1 MIPGSVF
8 LAGDPDRKAAVLT
21 TGASALQAELA
32 DGRTISVD
40 YRGAEVSHGGADDR
54 MLFVRGPDGTT
65 ICCEDPRLVPLLR
78 SAALGLLDQ
87 ALDAAA
93 GSVKSSNR
101 RWAAVWLA
109 VAASIL
115 ALLISAAV
123 FIPWAARK
131 SVDALPHSV
140 DKQLG
145 DSAWEQMD
153 LGGKTVTD
161 PLVVGA
167 IQQMVDRLKPAAG
180 GDWDFR
186 IQVVASGQV
195 NAFALPGGRICVYT
209 GLIAKA
215 QRPEQVAGVIAHE
228 LAHVTRRHGIHAAVN
243 QVGML
248 IGLQLLVG
256 DTSGLI
262 GLAGQGAMLAYSRDN
277 EREADAEGARMLAAA
292 GLDPLGL
299 AEFFDLLKGEKGSEL
314 PGFAQVLSTHPDH
327 DDRIAAIT
335 VLIPTLPTAR
345 TPLTVDWPAVQAAA
359 RATIGQSVPPGK

>member
-8 LAGDPDRKAAVLT
+8 LAGDPDRKAAMLT
-21 TGASALQAELA
+21 AGASALQAELP

-65 ICCEDPRLVPLLR
+65 ICCEDPRLIPLLR
-78 SAALGLLDQ
+78 TASMGLLDT
-87 ALDAAA
+87 ALAAAA
-93 GSVKSSNR
+93 GTVKASNR

-109 VAASIL
+109 VATSIL
-115 ALLISAAV
+115 VLLISAAV

-145 DSAWEQMD
+145 DSAWQQMD
-153 LGGKTVTD
+153 LGGKLVSD
-161 PLVVGA
+161 PLLVGA
-167 IQQMVDRLKPAAG
+167 IQQMVDRLKPVAG
-180 GDWDFR
+180 GDWEFR
-186 IQVVASGQV
+186 VQVVASDQV

-215 QRPEQVAGVIAHE
+215 QRPEQVAGVLAHE
-228 LAHVTRRHGIHAAVN
+228 LAHVCQRHGLHGLVN
-243 QVGML
+243 QVGMVV
-248 IGLQLLVG
+248 GLQLLVG
-256 DTSGLI
+256 DASGLL
-262 GLAGQGAMLAYSRDN
+262 GLASQGALLAYSREN

-292 GLDPLGL
+292 GLDPQGLG
-299 AEFFDLLKGEKGSEL
+299 EFFTLLKGEKGSEL

-327 DDRIAAIT
+327 DERIAAIT
-335 VLIPTLPTAR
+335 ALIPTLPTAR
-345 TPLTVDWPAVQAAA
+345 TPLILDWPAIQTAAN
-359 RATIGQSVPPGK
+359 ATIGQTSQLEK